1 MVWSH
6 SLTLARIHGRS
17 QAKYPHTLIEASGG
31 ITQDNIVEYFH
42 ESVDV
47 ISLGLLSQSVPHIDY
62 SLKIR
67 HAQQ

>member
-1 MVWSH
+1 
-6 SLTLARIHGRS
+6 
-17 QAKYPHTLIEASGG
+17 LIEASGG
-31 ITQDNIVEYFH
+31 ITQDNIAEYFH